1 MKNKTRE
8 EIEQLANDEYKD
20 NIHNPFFTAVQI
32 G

>member
-20 NIHNPFFTAVQI
+20 NIHNPFFTDAPI